1 MANADVSRH
10 SRRRRRTYNPG
21 MERLPATPDARP
33 TRVQLLV
40 TCLVDHFSPDTAEA
54 VLRVLEA
61 QGVTVIVP
69 DDQTCCGQP
78 ACNAGARPDAVAMAQ
93 HTIALLERDPAPVV
107 VPSGSC
113 TDMLVHQAPALLAHA
128 PAWAARARA
137 VAARTYEFTQFLVDV
152 LGVDHVP
159 CRASGTLAYHAS
171 CHGLR
176 GLGIDEQPKRLLSH
190 VEGANLVPLPEEDTC
205 CGFGGLFAVKLPD
218 ISGAMLARK
227 CRQIDASSADTI
239 VVTDVSCAMH
249 MQGGLDRQGR
259 TVRVRHIADV
269 LAGSPR

>member
-1 MANADVSRH
+1 MAQASGPPV
-10 SRRRRRTYNPG
+10 T
-21 MERLPATPDARP
+21 RP

-54 VLRVLEA
+54 VVRVLEG
-61 QGVTVIVP
+61 QGLEVVVP
-69 DDQTCCGQP
+69 HDQTCCGQP
-78 ACNAGARPDAVAMAQ
+78 ACNAGARSDAVAMAR
-93 HTIALLERDPAPVV
+93 HTIAVLERDPAPVV

-113 TDMLVHQAPALLAHA
+113 ADMLVHQAPALLADDA
-128 PAWAARARA
+128 AWAARAAA

-152 LGVDHVP
+152 LGVEQVA
-159 CRASGTLAYHAS
+159 CRTTGTLAYHAS

-176 GLGIDEQPKRLLSH
+176 GLGIDDQPRRLLAQ
-190 VEGANLVPLPEEDTC
+190 VQGATVVSLPEADTC

-227 CRQIDASSADTI
+227 CRQIDASGADTI

-249 MQGGLDRQGR
+249 MQGGLERAGR
-259 TVRVRHIADV
+259 PARVRHIADV
-269 LAGSPR
+269 LGGGA